1 MSTCAG
7 NLSAQGSAAKG
18 IDLPAILP
26 QMPQPTGFSYTRRKD
41 GDVVITHHGRR
52 AAVLRG
58 APAER
63 FVDKLTESNGQEL
76 MARATGNYKRG
87 NERRRREKL

>member
-1 MSTCAG
+1 
-7 NLSAQGSAAKG
+7 
-18 IDLPAILP
+18 
-26 QMPQPTGFSYTRRKD
+26 MPKPTGFSYVRRKN

-63 FVDKLTESNGQEL
+63 FISKLTESNGQEL

-87 NERRRREKL
+87 NEGRRHET